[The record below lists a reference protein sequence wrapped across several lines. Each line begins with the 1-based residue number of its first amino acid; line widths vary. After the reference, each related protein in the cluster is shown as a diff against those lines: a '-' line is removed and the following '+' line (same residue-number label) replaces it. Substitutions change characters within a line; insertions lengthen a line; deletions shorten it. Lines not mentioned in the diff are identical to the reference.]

1 MNQLKGHIFYRLFY
15 FSIPLLVVIMG
26 CCIVF
31 THKIAGPIYNMENK
45 LEKLLAGENPPL
57 IVLRKGDE
65 LQELADKLNATI
77 TTFKDLREK
86 SSKNAASPKWLKQ
99 SR

>member
-1 MNQLKGHIFYRLFY
+1 MA
-15 FSIPLLVVIMG
+15 

-45 LEKLLAGENPPL
+45 LEQLLEGETPPL
-57 IVLRKGDE
+57 IILRKGDE

-77 TTFKDLREK
+77 TKFKEMRE
-86 SSKNAASPKWLKQ
+86 SNSNQSAPPKWFKQ
-99 SR
+99 KK

>member
-1 MNQLKGHIFYRLFY
+1 MA
-15 FSIPLLVVIMG
+15 

-45 LEKLLAGENPPL
+45 LEQLLDGETPPL
-57 IVLRKGDE
+57 IILRKGDE

-77 TTFKDLREK
+77 TKFKEMRE
-86 SSKNAASPKWLKQ
+86 SNTNQSAHPKWLKPKQ
-99 SR
+99 